1 LNKFTVK
8 DLPVKGKRVFVRV
21 DFNVP
26 MSDTGKITSD
36 NRIKAALPTIN
47 YIIEQGGIPILAS
60 HFGRPKGLRNPAYT
74 LRPVAEHLSGLLNR
88 PVKFAPDCVG
98 PETEALVKA
107 ARFGDIVL
115 LENLRFHPEEE
126 KNDPQF
132 AKSLADL
139 AEFYVNDAFGAA
151 HRAHASTE
159 GMAKYFPKPAAGLLM
174 EKEIV
179 FLSRVTEQPEHPFVA
194 VIGGAKV
201 SDKLAVIRNLL
212 PKVDTMLLGGGVI
225 FNFFKA
231 KGLEIGKSL
240 FEPEMMREATSL
252 LKEPKIRLPS
262 DIVVGS
268 SIDKTARFRNVAA
281 DAIPADWLG
290 LDIGSAGASDFAD
303 IISRAKTI
311 VWAGP
316 MGLYEL
322 DQFAAG
328 TQAVA
333 QAIVE
338 ATARGATSVVG
349 GGDTAAALGK
359 FGLKKQ
365 VTHVSTGGGA
375 SLEFLEGRNLP
386 GIAALKDK

>member
-1 LNKFTVK
+1 MNKLTVK

-47 YIIEQGGIPILAS
+47 HIIEQGGIPVLAS
-60 HFGRPKGLRNPAYT
+60 HFGRPKGQRNPAYT
-74 LRPVAEHLSGLLNR
+74 LRPVAEHLSGLVNR
-88 PVKFAPDCVG
+88 LVKFAPDCVG
-98 PETEALVKA
+98 PETEAL
-107 ARFGDIVL
+107 ARSARPGDIVL

-139 AEFYVNDAFGAA
+139 AELYVNDAFGAA

-159 GMAKYFPKPAAGLLM
+159 GMAKYFPDPAAGLLM
-174 EKEIV
+174 EKEIT
-179 FLSRVTEQPEHPFVA
+179 FLSRVTEHPEKPCVA
-194 VIGGAKV
+194 IIGGAKV
-201 SDKLAVIRNLL
+201 SDKLGVIRNLL
-212 PKVDTMLLGGGVI
+212 PKVDTLLLGGGVI

-240 FEPEMMREATSL
+240 FEPDMMNETRSL
-252 LKEPKIRLPS
+252 LGETKIRLPA
-262 DIVVGS
+262 DVVVGNS
-268 SIDKTARFRNVAA
+268 TDKTAQARNVAA
-281 DAIPADWLG
+281 EAIPADWLG
-290 LDIGSAGASDFAD
+290 LDIGSAGASEYGDV
-303 IISRAKTI
+303 ISRAKTI

-328 TQAVA
+328 TQTVA
-333 QAIVE
+333 QAIAD

>member
-1 LNKFTVK
+1 LDKFTVK

-26 MSDTGKITSD
+26 MSDTGKILSD

-47 YIIEQGGIPILAS
+47 YILEQGGIPILAS
-60 HFGRPKGLRNPAYT
+60 HFGRPKGQRNPAYT
-74 LRPVAEHLSGLLNR
+74 LRPVGEHLSGLVNR
-88 PVKFAPDCVG
+88 PVKFAPDCIG

-107 ARFGDIVL
+107 TRHGDIVL

-132 AKSLADL
+132 ARSLADL
-139 AEFYVNDAFGAA
+139 AELYVNDAFGAA

-159 GMAKYFPKPAAGLLM
+159 GMAKYFPTPAAGLLM
-174 EKEIV
+174 EKEIT
-179 FLSRVTEQPEHPFVA
+179 FLSRVTEHPEHPFVA

-201 SDKLAVIRNLL
+201 SDKLGVIRNLL
-212 PKVDTMLLGGGVI
+212 PKVDTLLLGGGVI

-240 FEPEMMREATSL
+240 FEPEMMSETRSL
-252 LKEPKIRLPS
+252 LGEAKIRLPS
-262 DIVVGS
+262 DVVVGNS
-268 SIDKTARFRNVAA
+268 TDKTAQARNVAA
-281 DAIPADWLG
+281 DAIPADWMG
-290 LDIGSAGASDFAD
+290 LDIGTAGASEYGD

-333 QAIVE
+333 QAIAE

-375 SLEFLEGRNLP
+375 SLEFLEGRSLP

>member
-98 PETEALVKA
+98 PETEALVKT

>member
-1 LNKFTVK
+1 MNKFTVK

-26 MSDTGKITSD
+26 MSDTGKILSD

-47 YIIEQGGIPILAS
+47 YILEQGGIPILAS
-60 HFGRPKGLRNPAYT
+60 HFGRPKGKRDPKYT
-74 LRPVAEHLSGLLNR
+74 LRPVAEHLSGLVNR
-88 PVKFAPDCVG
+88 PVKFAPDCIG

-107 ARFGDIVL
+107 TRFGDIVL

-126 KNDPQF
+126 KNDPAF
-132 AKSLADL
+132 AAALAGL
-139 AEFYVNDAFGAA
+139 AELYVNDAFGAA
-151 HRAHASTE
+151 HRAHASTQ
-159 GMAKYFPKPAAGLLM
+159 GMAKHFAAPAAGLLM
-174 EKEIV
+174 EKEIC
-179 FLSRVTEQPEHPFVA
+179 FLSKVTEQPVSPFVA
-194 VIGGAKV
+194 IIGGAKV
-201 SDKLAVIRNLL
+201 SDKLGVIRNLL
-212 PKVDTMLLGGGVI
+212 PKVDTLLLGGGVI

-240 FEPEMMREATSL
+240 WEPDLMAETKSL
-252 LKEPKIRLPS
+252 LGETKIRLPS
-262 DIVVGS
+262 DVVVGNS
-268 SIDKTARFRNVAA
+268 TDKTAQARNVAA
-281 DAIPADWLG
+281 NAIPADWLG
-290 LDIGSAGASDFAD
+290 LDIGSESSAQYAD
-303 IISRAKTI
+303 IIARAKTI

-316 MGLYEL
+316 LGLYEL

-333 QAIVE
+333 QAIAE

-375 SLEFLEGRNLP
+375 SLEFLEGRELP
-386 GIAALKDK
+386 GISALKDK

>member
-1 LNKFTVK
+1 MNKFTVK

>member
-1 LNKFTVK
+1 LNKFTVR
-8 DLPVKGKRVFVRV
+8 DLDVKGERVFVRV

-36 NRIKAALPTIN
+36 NRIKAALPTIK

-60 HFGRPKGLRNPAYT
+60 HFGRPKGKRDPAYT

-88 PVKFAPDCVG
+88 PVKFAPDCIG

-107 ARFGDIVL
+107 TRFGDIVL
-115 LENLRFHPEEE
+115 LENLRFHAEEE

-132 AKSLADL
+132 AKALSDLADL
-139 AEFYVNDAFGAA
+139 YVNDAFGAA

-159 GMAKYFPKPAAGLLM
+159 GMAKYFVTPAAGLLM

-179 FLSRVTEQPEHPFVA
+179 FLSRVTEQPVHPFVA

-201 SDKLAVIRNLL
+201 SDKLGVIRNLL
-212 PKVDTMLLGGGVI
+212 PKVDSLLLGGGVI
-225 FNFFKA
+225 FNFLKA

-240 FEPEMMREATSL
+240 CEPEMIDETKSL
-252 LKEPKIRLPS
+252 LSEAKIRLPS
-262 DIVVGS
+262 DVVVGNS
-268 SIDKTARFRNVAA
+268 TDKNAEARNVAA
-281 DAIPADWLG
+281 NAIPADWFG
-290 LDIGSAGASDFAD
+290 LDIGSESAAQYAD
-303 IISRAKTI
+303 EIARAKTI

-316 MGLYEL
+316 MGFYEL

-333 QAIVE
+333 QAIAE

-386 GIAALKDK
+386 GIAALKSK

>member
-26 MSDTGKITSD
+26 MSDTGKILSD

-47 YIIEQGGIPILAS
+47 YILEQGGIPILAS
-60 HFGRPKGLRNPAYT
+60 HFGRPKGKRDPKYT
-74 LRPVAEHLSGLLNR
+74 LRPVAEHLSGLVNR
-88 PVKFAPDCVG
+88 PVKFAPDCIG

-107 ARFGDIVL
+107 TRFGDIVL

-126 KNDPQF
+126 KNDPAF
-132 AKSLADL
+132 AAALAGL
-139 AEFYVNDAFGAA
+139 AELYVNDAFGAA
-151 HRAHASTE
+151 HRAHASTQ
-159 GMAKYFPKPAAGLLM
+159 GMAKHFAAPAAGLLM
-174 EKEIV
+174 EKEIC
-179 FLSRVTEQPEHPFVA
+179 FLSKVTEQPVSPFVA
-194 VIGGAKV
+194 IIGGAKV
-201 SDKLAVIRNLL
+201 SDKLGVIRNLL
-212 PKVDTMLLGGGVI
+212 PKVDTLLLGGGVI

-240 FEPEMMREATSL
+240 WEPDLMAETKSL
-252 LKEPKIRLPS
+252 LGETKIRLPS
-262 DIVVGS
+262 DVVVGNS
-268 SIDKTARFRNVAA
+268 TDKTAQARNVAA
-281 DAIPADWLG
+281 NAIPADWLG
-290 LDIGSAGASDFAD
+290 LDIGSESSAQYAD
-303 IISRAKTI
+303 IIARAKTI

-316 MGLYEL
+316 LGLYEL

-333 QAIVE
+333 QAIAE

-375 SLEFLEGRNLP
+375 SLEFLEGRELP
-386 GIAALKDK
+386 GISALKDK

>member
-1 LNKFTVK
+1 MNKYTVR
-8 DLPVKGKRVFVRV
+8 DLALKGKRVFVRV

-26 MSDTGKITSD
+26 MSNDGKITSD

-47 YIIEQGGIPILAS
+47 YILEQGGIPILAS
-60 HFGRPKGLRNPAYT
+60 HFGRPKGLRNPAYP
-74 LRPVAEHLSGLLNR
+74 LRPVAECLSGLVNR
-88 PVKFAPDCVG
+88 PVKFAPDCIG
-98 PETEALVKA
+98 PETEALVKTT
-107 ARFGDIVL
+107 RPGDIVL

-139 AEFYVNDAFGAA
+139 AELYVNDAFGAA

-159 GMAKYFPKPAAGLLM
+159 GMAKYFLTPAAGLLM
-174 EKEIV
+174 EKEIT
-179 FLSRVTEQPEHPFVA
+179 FLSRVTEQPEHPYVA
-194 VIGGAKV
+194 VIGGSKV
-201 SDKLAVIRNLL
+201 SDKLGVIGNLL
-212 PKVDTMLLGGGVI
+212 PKVDTLLLGGGII
-225 FNFFKA
+225 FNFLKA

-240 FEPEMMREATSL
+240 FEPEMMRETTSL

-262 DIVVGS
+262 DVVVGDS
-268 SIDKTARFRNVAA
+268 TDKTAQARNVAA

-322 DQFAAG
+322 DQFANG

-333 QAIVE
+333 QAIAE
-338 ATARGATSVVG
+338 ATAKGATSVVG

-359 FGLKKQ
+359 FGLKQQ

-375 SLEFLEGRNLP
+375 SLEFLEGRSLP
-386 GIAALKDK
+386 GIAALKNK